1 MGDNYLAHYGVKGMT
16 WKKHGYR
23 TIRNGE
29 YIYGQ
34 QGVSTGGRSFSA
46 PSQMAKK
53 QQAMANAR
61 ANNAYINRTAINSIP
76 ARTPAVQP
84 RANAKP
90 TSQTAIAN
98 ARANNAYSV
107 MVEKRQQAER
117 AAIAEAKN
125 KPSTPAAEPTK
136 DTKEKP
142 KLTLPD
148 IKGTDEKKSGKK
160 GSSKKSGSGSKKS
173 SSQKTS
179 GTTTSSANTTTQSPQ
194 VSSVDDE
201 NARRILG
208 DRYDEVKQKVAD
220 KLKQTGKDALTADEI
235 KEIMGGDYDILLNN
249 FLESI
254 SKASKPQTTDIDAL
268 AKGVMNGQYGNGAE
282 RQQAL
287 GANYAAVQQR
297 VNQLQRQNKGKTS
310 KPSTAPTTVKY
321 GTDAYYNQT
330 GKNGVTVNN
339 KKVKHSF
346 DVNVDNY
353 LAHHGVK
360 GQKWGIR
367 RYQNEDGSYNQA
379 GKDRYITSKTKL
391 ESNATRY
398 GGQITKNG
406 KYKASNGTV
415 IAKSRDG
422 SVRVMRRLSTSV
434 IGKGLSAAGRGS
446 MSKITGRSKESLKAQ
461 ENREREALKE
471 YYKVGGDRML
481 KKYEKLS
488 MKSISDSSVSS
499 GKKAVER
506 TLK

>member
-76 ARTPAVQP
+76 ARTPVVKP

-125 KPSTPAAEPTK
+125 KPSTPAAASTK

-179 GTTTSSANTTTQSPQ
+179 GTTTSSVNTTTQSTQ

-254 SKASKPQTTDIDAL
+254 SKVSKPQTTDIDAL
-268 AKGVMNGQYGNGAE
+268 AKGVMNSAIKI
-282 RQQAL
+282 L
-287 GANYAAVQQR
+287 IDAAV
-297 VNQLQRQNKGKTS
+297 NIL
-310 KPSTAPTTVKY
+310 
-321 GTDAYYNQT
+321 
-330 GKNGVTVNN
+330 
-339 KKVKHSF
+339 
-346 DVNVDNY
+346 
-353 LAHHGVK
+353 
-360 GQKWGIR
+360 
-367 RYQNEDGSYNQA
+367 
-379 GKDRYITSKTKL
+379 
-391 ESNATRY
+391 
-398 GGQITKNG
+398 
-406 KYKASNGTV
+406 
-415 IAKSRDG
+415 
-422 SVRVMRRLSTSV
+422 
-434 IGKGLSAAGRGS
+434 
-446 MSKITGRSKESLKAQ
+446 KISLKILHHK
-461 ENREREALKE
+461 NL
-471 YYKVGGDRML
+471 
-481 KKYEKLS
+481 LS
-488 MKSISDSSVSS
+488 
-499 GKKAVER
+499 
-506 TLK
+506 L